1 MTVDTGR
8 MPTDEE
14 RVSSRSELVVR
25 EPVEALAGLLDIP
38 VPPGDEVPFL
48 WHWLYLLD
56 RPAQRSLGPDGH
68 PVDGIPA
75 PPGPGRR
82 RMFAGGRVL
91 TLGALR
97 FGEPATRT
105 KRMTGTVEKQGRSG
119 PLTFSTAR
127 TEIRQGDRL
136 VLVDEQDIVYRPAGG
151 ALPATDARPTG
162 APSGP
167 GDLHLDVDPTLLFRF
182 SALTYNAHRIHYDRA
197 YAAEEGYPDLVVHGP
212 LQVLMMGELL
222 RRRGVA
228 VTGREFAFR
237 LVSPMLGAQRL
248 TVLADDAVDAEG
260 PGARVLAGSG
270 RVTATAV
277 LRPPA
282 G

>member
-1 MTVDTGR
+1 MTAI
-8 MPTDEE
+8 DED
-14 RVSSRSELVVR
+14 RTSTRSELIAR
-25 EPVEALAGLLDIP
+25 EPAEALAGLLDIP

-82 RMFAGGRVL
+82 RMFAGGRVQ

-97 FGEPATRT
+97 YEEPATRT
-105 KRMTGTVEKQGRSG
+105 KRMTRTVEKQGRSG
-119 PLTFSTAR
+119 PLTFCTAR

-136 VLVDEQDIVYRPAGG
+136 VLVEEQDIVYRPAEGTL
-151 ALPATDARPTG
+151 AAVDG
-162 APSGP
+162 APSGPAAGP

-182 SALTYNAHRIHYDRA
+182 SALTYNAHRIHYDRD

-222 RRRGVA
+222 RRRGLDVR
-228 VTGREFAFR
+228 GLEFSFR

-248 TVLADDAVDAEG
+248 TVVADDAEG
-260 PGARVLAGSG
+260 PGARVLGGSG
-270 RVTATAV
+270 TVTATAV
-277 LRPPA
+277 LRPSP
-282 G
+282 

>member
-1 MTVDTGR
+1 MTADAGRTSVDEDRTS
-8 MPTDEE
+8 T
-14 RVSSRSELVVR
+14 RSELIAR
-25 EPVEALAGLLDIP
+25 EPAETLAGLLDIP
-38 VPPGDEVPFL
+38 TPPGDEVPFL

-82 RMFAGGRVL
+82 RMFAGGRIR

-97 FGEPATRT
+97 FEEPATRT
-105 KRMTGTVEKQGRSG
+105 KCMTRTVEKRGRSG
-119 PLTFSTAR
+119 PLTFATAR
-127 TEIRQGDRL
+127 TEIRQRDRL
-136 VLVDEQDIVYRPAGG
+136 VLVEEQDIVYRPAGG
-151 ALPATDARPTG
+151 SLPAAEGQP
-162 APSGP
+162 AVPSGGP
-167 GDLHLDVDPTLLFRF
+167 GDLHVDVDPTLLFRF

-222 RRRGVA
+222 RRRGIA
-228 VTGREFAFR
+228 VPGLEFSFR

-248 TVLADDAVDAEG
+248 TVLADDADG
-260 PGARVLAGSG
+260 PGARVVSGSG
-270 RVTATAV
+270 TVTATAV
-277 LRPPA
+277 LRPSA